1 MSGVLSTPSRSR
13 SPPARSRSPAPRRLR
28 PTKYYVC
35 RAPEYLVGAG
45 HGIHDSWDDIK
56 KYLHRPASDVVRAA
70 VAPNHKSFPRTA
82 GGLEH
87 AQAYLESPPEL
98 FLSGIQINAVGRVCL
113 VFVGTIAIFY
123 AINVA
128 TSYLME
134 MRGCAY
140 DYVRLKIEC
149 NCLKEV
155 DVFITRHMGT
165 VYHAFGVA
173 AVGLFSCLVQQV
185 LTFINGGGRL

>member
-123 AINVA
+123 DM
-128 TSYLME
+128 TPDGRYDPYSLHG
-134 MRGCAY
+134 GCPVLGEG
-140 DYVRLKIEC
+140 DSVSTKW
-149 NCLKEV
+149 
-155 DVFITRHMGT
+155 
-165 VYHAFGVA
+165 A
-173 AVGLFSCLVQQV
+173 ANQWICKF
-185 LTFINGGGRL
+185 